1 LLARSVAV
9 KRVLGVT
16 LGILTAI
23 GGFVDVGDLVASAV
37 VGARFG
43 MALAWATVLGVIG
56 IMLYADMAGRVA
68 AITGLATFDVVRQVL
83 GPRVALLNLLASMAV
98 NLLTL
103 TAEIGGVALA
113 LELASSVSY
122 LLFVPV
128 VGFLVWLVLWR
139 LPFEQ
144 MERLFGLAGLA
155 LVAFVVAVVRL
166 HPSYSALWHGAVHP
180 RVPIGEGHPTYFY
193 YAIAILGSAMTPYEV
208 FFFSSGGREEHW
220 TERDLAEERANV
232 FVGFP
237 LGAVL
242 SLAISACAALVLLPI
257 HIQVDHLDQTALPVA
272 VALGKVGL
280 VVVILGFVAA
290 TGGAALETAL
300 SSGYAVAQYFGWSWG
315 KFLPPSRAARFHAV
329 LLVSVIAAMMLVLT
343 TLDPVKITEYSLVFS
358 VVALPLTYAPILIA
372 ANDHASMGSHVNGAL
387 RNVAG
392 TAFLLLLTVAA
403 MVAVPLM
410 IATRAGQ

>member
-1 LLARSVAV
+1 MKRLLG
-9 KRVLGVT
+9 LT

-68 AITGLATFDVVRQVL
+68 AVSGLATFDVVRQVL

-122 LLFVPV
+122 LLFIPV

-155 LVAFVVAVVRL
+155 LVVFVVAVVRL
-166 HPSYSALWHGAVHP
+166 HPSYAALWHGSVHP
-180 RVPIGEGHPTYFY
+180 KVPNGEGHPTYFY

-208 FFFSSGGREEHW
+208 FFFSSGGREERW
-220 TERDLAEERANV
+220 SERDLAEERANV

-237 LGAVL
+237 LGAIL
-242 SLAISACAALVLLPI
+242 SLAITATAALVLLPQQ
-257 HIQVDHLDQTALPVA
+257 IQVEHLDQTALPVV

-315 KFLPPSRAARFHAV
+315 KFLPPARAARFHAV
-329 LLVSVIAAMMLVLT
+329 LLVSVVAAMTLVLT

-358 VVALPLTYAPILIA
+358 VVALPLTYAPILVA
-372 ANDHASMGSHVNGAL
+372 ANDRRSMGEHANGPFSNLLGA
-387 RNVAG
+387 
-392 TAFLLLLTVAA
+392 AFLILITVAA
-403 MVAVPLM
+403 VVAIPLMVA
-410 IATRAGQ
+410 TKAGQ